1 MQYEHPIDRLVY
13 RLRVPILILAA
24 LSAPIMLISYGKM
37 FVLAASTWPTW
48 VIVPVFIAHL
58 MGWIGIAC
66 LFDSLSERRK

>member
-13 RLRVPILILAA
+13 RLRVPIIILAA

-37 FVLAASTWPTW
+37 FLLAVEAWPTW
-48 VIVPVFIAHL
+48 IIVVVLISHL
-58 MGWIGIAC
+58 MGWIGIGC